1 MVGIGTFV
9 LRDSAA
15 IGMIRP
21 YNDDILVLNRLRFDQ
36 EIRDY
41 SDLKIP
47 AQKLETCRVED
58 GCQPD

>member
-9 LRDSAA
+9 LRESEA

-21 YNDDILVLNRLRFDQ
+21 YNNDILILNRLRFDQ

-47 AQKLETCRVED
+47 AHKAPKLLS
-58 GCQPD
+58 